1 MSKSPYGMQTRL
13 IHLSGEG
20 HGTPSV
26 VSPIFQT
33 STFRLPSPERGMEI
47 AAETMPTWY
56 YTRYGAPNARE
67 IEPLLAELAGAES
80 ALAVGSGMAAISL
93 AVLSNVKAGDH
104 VVAQKSLY
112 SATVSLMTE
121 QLPQRGVEV
130 TLVDQTDV
138 AAFEAAMR
146 PNTRIV
152 YTETPTNPTM
162 VLTDLAATA
171 AIARRHGALAIT
183 DNTFASSFNQHP
195 LELGCDIVCES
206 ATKFMGGHSD
216 VTAGVI
222 MGSRKHIEACWD
234 LSRMFGPVL
243 HPMEAW
249 LLRRGLQTF
258 GIRMARHNENALTL
272 ARFLEAHPAVER
284 VNYPGLASHPQ
295 HDLAVRQ
302 MPDGFGGILSF
313 EVKGGRAAAREVVA
327 STRLCIMAASLGGV
341 HTLINHPATMIFGHQ
356 SEAEVLALGI
366 APGLL
371 RLAVG
376 LEDVKDLIADL
387 DAALS
392 PASGPRH

>member
-1 MSKSPYGMQTRL
+1 
-13 IHLSGEG
+13 
-20 HGTPSV
+20 
-26 VSPIFQT
+26 
-33 STFRLPSPERGMEI
+33 
-47 AAETMPTWY
+47 
-56 YTRYGAPNARE
+56 
-67 IEPLLAELAGAES
+67 
-80 ALAVGSGMAAISL
+80 
-93 AVLSNVKAGDH
+93 
-104 VVAQKSLY
+104 
-112 SATVSLMTE
+112 
-121 QLPQRGVEV
+121 
-130 TLVDQTDV
+130 
-138 AAFEAAMR
+138 
-146 PNTRIV
+146 
-152 YTETPTNPTM
+152 
-162 VLTDLAATA
+162 
-171 AIARRHGALAIT
+171 
-183 DNTFASSFNQHP
+183 
-195 LELGCDIVCES
+195 
-206 ATKFMGGHSD
+206 
-216 VTAGVI
+216 

-295 HDLAVRQ
+295 HALAVRQ

-313 EVKGGRAAAREVVA
+313 EIKGGRAAAREVVA
-327 STRLCIMAASLGGV
+327 NTRICIMAASLGGV

-392 PASGPRH
+392 LASRTRQ

>member
-1 MSKSPYGMQTRL
+1 MSQSSYGMQTRL
-13 IHLSGEG
+13 IHQPGEL
-20 HGTPSV
+20 HGTASV

-67 IEPLLAELAGAES
+67 IEPLLADLAGAES

-104 VVAQKSLY
+104 VVTQKSLY

-130 TLVDQTDV
+130 TQVEQTDV
-138 AAFEAAMR
+138 AAFAAAMR
-146 PNTRIV
+146 PNTKLV

-171 AIARRHGALAIT
+171 EIARKHGAIAIT

-195 LELGCDIVCES
+195 LELGYDIVVES
-206 ATKFMGGHSD
+206 ATKFPGGHSD

-234 LSRMFGPVL
+234 LSRMLGPVL
-243 HPMEAW
+243 HPFEAW

-258 GIRMARHNENALTL
+258 AIRMVRHNENALTL
-272 ARFLEAHPAVER
+272 AQFLEAHPAVER
-284 VNYPGLASHPQ
+284 VDYPGLTSHPQ
-295 HDLAVRQ
+295 HALAVRQ
-302 MPDGFGGILSF
+302 MPGGFGGILSF
-313 EVKGGRAAAREVVA
+313 EVKGGRSMAREVVA
-327 STRLCIMAASLGGV
+327 NTKLCIMAASLGGV

-356 SEAEVLALGI
+356 SEEEVRALGI

-387 DAALS
+387 DATLS
-392 PASGPRH
+392 LAFSSKK